1 MSLLSM
7 MMESASAPQAPIPT
21 IPESPEVIADPTI
34 DFSEKQKELANKVRA
49 DYKDDQSR
57 KRTRSSTILTSPLLD
72 EELGNKSLLSE

>member
-1 MSLLSM
+1 M